1 MPEIYH
7 LRLGKVHRAAR
18 DSALG
23 CKVNCAARDSV
34 MGQLVIFDVWFRL
47 VSPDGELLFLTAKKS
62 NQKND
67 AHIDRPAGN
76 LSIIK

>member
-1 MPEIYH
+1 MPAIH
-7 LRLGKVHRAAR
+7 HPRLGNVNCAVR

-23 CKVNCAARDSV
+23 
-34 MGQLVIFDVWFRL
+34 QLVVFDVWFRL

-62 NQKND
+62 NQKNA

-76 LSIIK
+76 LSITK